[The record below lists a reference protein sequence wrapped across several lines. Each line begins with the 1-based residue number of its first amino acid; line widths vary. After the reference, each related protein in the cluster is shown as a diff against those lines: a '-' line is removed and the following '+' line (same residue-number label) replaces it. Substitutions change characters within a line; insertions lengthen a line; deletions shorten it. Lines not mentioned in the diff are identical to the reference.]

1 VANSSQSARASARDS
16 QPISPRGG
24 HGGIFKSR
32 DGGAHW
38 APDGL
43 REQKIFVNPVAVDP
57 RNARSDGSSDWHR
70 LGLAGEGADVLAIS
84 SDGRVS

>member
-1 VANSSQSARASARDS
+1 MAASSRAATEALT
-16 QPISPRGG
+16 G
-24 HGGIFKSR
+24 HPTVFASK
-32 DGGAHW
+32 
-38 APDGL
+38 
-43 REQKIFVNPVAVDP
+43 KIFVNPVAVDP